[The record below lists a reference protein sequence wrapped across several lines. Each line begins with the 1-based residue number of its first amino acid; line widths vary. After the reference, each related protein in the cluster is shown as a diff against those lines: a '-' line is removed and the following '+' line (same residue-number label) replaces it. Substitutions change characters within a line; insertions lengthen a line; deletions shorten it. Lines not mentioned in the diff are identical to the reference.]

1 VNLLSI
7 VIPTYNEKG
16 NLVALFSKIQA
27 ACISLPFEVI
37 FVDDGSTDGTG
48 AELRGLRDSSASVRV
63 LTLRRNFGQT
73 AAMAAGF
80 DAAKG
85 DIIVPLD
92 ADGQNDPADIP
103 RLLAKMAEGYDVVS
117 GWRKNRQ
124 DGFVLRKFPSFIA
137 NAIISSVTGVALH
150 DYGCTLKAY
159 RSDVIKDVQLF
170 GDMHRF
176 LPAWCA
182 WQGGRVTEMPVN
194 HFPRLIGKSKYGIF
208 RTFKVIVDLITL
220 KFFSGY
226 LARPN
231 HLFAGTGLV
240 FLLLAAC
247 SGLFALYDKFGPDL
261 FSKFRI
267 PLLLMTVFFGLA
279 ALFLIL
285 MGLLAELLI
294 RLYFQVS
301 DRKTYR
307 LKPTE

>member
-1 VNLLSI
+1 MNFLSI
-7 VIPTYNEKG
+7 VVPTYNEEG
-16 NLVALFSKIQA
+16 NIAVLFAKIES
-27 ACISLPFEVI
+27 ACAPLAHEVI
-37 FVDDGSTDGTG
+37 FVDDGSTDNTKN
-48 AELRGLRDSSASVRV
+48 ELANLTRTSPHARV

-80 DAAKG
+80 DASQG
-85 DIIVPLD
+85 DVIIPLD

-103 RLLAKMAEGYDVVS
+103 RLLSKMDEGYDVVS
-117 GWRKNRQ
+117 GWRKNRK
-124 DGFVLRKFPSFIA
+124 DGFFLRKIPSFLA
-137 NAIISSVTGVALH
+137 NRMISWVSGVSLH

-159 RSDVIKDVQLF
+159 RSSVIKDVQLF

-182 WQGGRVTEMPVN
+182 WRGGKVTELPVN
-194 HFPRLIGKSKYGIF
+194 HFPRTIGKSKYGLF
-208 RTFKVIVDLITL
+208 RTFKVIVDLITF

-231 HLFAGTGLV
+231 HLFTGTGLV
-240 FLLLAAC
+240 FCLLSLA
-247 SGLFALYDKFGPDL
+247 SLVFALYDKFGPDA

-267 PLLLMTVFFGLA
+267 PLLLMSMFFGLA

-301 DRKTYR
+301 DRKIYS
-307 LKPTE
+307 LKQE